1 MKIKEFKRSDLQ
13 NMEHFQFAGHVLAMC
28 KTAKVKKLNPLLAPL
43 KATIAVFLSF
53 GCVEYV
59 CGSYGRGIF

>member
-1 MKIKEFKRSDLQ
+1 
-13 NMEHFQFAGHVLAMC
+13 MEHFQFAGHMLAMC
-28 KTAKVKKLNPLLAPL
+28 KTAKVKKLNPLFTPL
-43 KATIAVFLSF
+43 KAVIAVFLSF